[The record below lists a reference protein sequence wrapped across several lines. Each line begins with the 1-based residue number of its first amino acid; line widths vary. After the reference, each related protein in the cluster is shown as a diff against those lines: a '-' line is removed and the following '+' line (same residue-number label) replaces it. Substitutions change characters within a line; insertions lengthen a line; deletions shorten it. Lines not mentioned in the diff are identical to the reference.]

1 MNKHNKKRNTGFIY
15 EALVR
20 EIIKQTI
27 KEGDNQRDYVVS
39 LVKEHFNKGSL
50 LYKDL
55 IYYKTL
61 SETKDVDERFA
72 TKLLEETVS
81 MREKINKTELF
92 KEQSRIIS
100 QINKNVSKSVFSN
113 FVPSYK
119 FLASIGQLFNDE
131 LKPKTKVLLETQIID
146 NMVTQESKKEGR
158 EIRLDNTVINI
169 FVKRFNDSY
178 TEQLLS
184 EQN

>member
-72 TKLLEETVS
+72 TKLL
-81 MREKINKTELF
+81 
-92 KEQSRIIS
+92 
-100 QINKNVSKSVFSN
+100 
-113 FVPSYK
+113 
-119 FLASIGQLFNDE
+119 
-131 LKPKTKVLLETQIID
+131 
-146 NMVTQESKKEGR
+146 
-158 EIRLDNTVINI
+158 
-169 FVKRFNDSY
+169 
-178 TEQLLS
+178 
-184 EQN
+184 